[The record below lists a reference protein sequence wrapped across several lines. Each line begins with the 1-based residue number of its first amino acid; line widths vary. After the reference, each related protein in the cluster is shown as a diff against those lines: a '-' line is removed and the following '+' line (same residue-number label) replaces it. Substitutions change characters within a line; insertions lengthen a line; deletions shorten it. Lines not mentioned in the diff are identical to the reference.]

1 MAGKTRITDR
11 GAKMKQELLRIIRL
25 LLPSLGQTIYM
36 VAVSTLLSVI
46 MGLPLGILLV
56 ITEKGSIWEKPQLNN
71 ILGTVINILRSVP
84 FLILMIIVFPLSHFI
99 VGTTIGTTATMIP
112 LALAATP
119 FVARVI
125 ESSLKE
131 VDWGSVEA
139 SISMGATPF
148 QVITRVLIPESM
160 PSLIQ
165 GITLTI
171 INIIGYSAMAGAL
184 GGGGL
189 GDLAI
194 RYGTQRYDTHILI
207 ATVAVLIIIVQ
218 AIQYSGNYLAN
229 KINRR

>member
-56 ITEKGSIWEKPQLNN
+56 ITEKGGIWEKPQLNN

-84 FLILMIIVFPLSHFI
+84 FLILMIVVFPLSRFI

-112 LALAATP
+112 L
-119 FVARVI
+119 
-125 ESSLKE
+125 
-131 VDWGSVEA
+131 
-139 SISMGATPF
+139 SISMGATPL

-194 RYGTQRYDTHILI
+194 RYGTQRYDTHVLI